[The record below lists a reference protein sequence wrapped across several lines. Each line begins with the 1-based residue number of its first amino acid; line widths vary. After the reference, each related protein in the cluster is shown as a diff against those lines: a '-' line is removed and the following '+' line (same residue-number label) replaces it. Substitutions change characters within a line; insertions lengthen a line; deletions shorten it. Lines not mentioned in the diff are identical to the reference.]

1 MKKIIIIYDDRNIVN
16 KELQEIVGYR
26 TYGEIIYRKK
36 TLQQYFIELFNS
48 VYNNIELHI
57 SIIKAND
64 KINSIPFGNL
74 YIYFRSNYIVFNKEK
89 FINIIDKLPFMDESY
104 KINAGI
110 YIFNNIT
117 QLNNLLN
124 QNKNEL
130 NTIDMLHNFD
140 NINDIFLDIQYLENF
155 MILLSS
161 GLDTRFFN
169 QLSGSKY
176 TITKKSSNIKKIF
189 NEYNY
194 YRLIPDYMKI
204 WFVMPYEYKEENEY
218 ASYKME
224 RIHATDLSLKYFHN
238 SIKSDELISILNKIF
253 YFINTREYKKVP
265 ETVYSEYK
273 DNIYNI
279 KVMQRIQM
287 LKETDIYPKIAL
299 YLENIKSIGNIK
311 YNNLDDI
318 FNHYLSLYKK
328 ISKKDNLLKLV
339 IGHGDLCFSNIL
351 YNYSTNYMKFIDTKG
366 AGDIEE
372 LYTNPYYDLAKL
384 SHSIC
389 GLYDFFNADLF
400 TININQQ
407 LKINLSL
414 VYDNTYFK
422 NIFKQVLEENGYDYI
437 VTRLYEASLFL
448 SMLPLHVDYP
458 KKVLGFILNAVNIL
472 NEVETCLKN

>member
-1 MKKIIIIYDDRNIVN
+1 MKKIIIVYDDRNIVN

-36 TLQQYFIELFNS
+36 TLQEYFVELFNLT
-48 VYNNIELHI
+48 YNNIDLHI
-57 SIIKAND
+57 SVIKASD

-224 RIHATDLSLKYFHN
+224 RIHATDLALKYVHN